1 MRNRSSFFGLIATLA
16 VSLPVQPAPSYTLA
30 AEGAVRLA
38 SSGQEAGYGLVRD
51 ASNGRMIL
59 QISLGATHGEAALS
73 LFTYADAELRPGR
86 YPVTMSL
93 PEDPTAGR
101 WFHPCFSAGTVER
114 PVGFFHG
121 ESGWVAITSVA
132 GGRIA
137 GEYEIR
143 ARGYLA
149 SNMDD
154 ENQWV
159 TLRGAFVAEGDST
172 VAAIPPVAASSR

>member
-1 MRNRSSFFGLIATLA
+1 MRSRSSVLGLVATLA
-16 VSLPVQPAPSYTLA
+16 VSLPSNPASSYTLEA
-30 AEGAVRLA
+30 VGALRLA
-38 SSGQEAGYGLVRD
+38 SSGQEASYGLMRD
-51 ASNGRMIL
+51 PSNGRAIL

-73 LFTYADAELRPGR
+73 LFTYADSELRPGR
-86 YPVTMSL
+86 YPVAMSL
-93 PEDPTAGR
+93 PEDPSAGR

-114 PVGFFHG
+114 PLGFFHG
-121 ESGWVAITSVA
+121 ETGWVSITSVG
-132 GGRIA
+132 GGRIT

-159 TLRGAFVAEGDST
+159 TLRGTFVAAGDST
-172 VAAIPPVAASSR
+172 ATAIPPVAEVSR

>member
-1 MRNRSSFFGLIATLA
+1 MRSPSSLLGLVATLA
-16 VSLPVQPAPSYTLA
+16 VSLPSHPAPSYTLV
-30 AEGAVRLA
+30 AEGALRLA
-38 SSGQEAGYGLVRD
+38 SSGQEAVYGLMRD
-51 ASNGRMIL
+51 PSNGRAIL
-59 QISLGATHGEAALS
+59 HISLGATHGEAALS
-73 LFTYADAELRPGR
+73 LFTYADSALRPGR
-86 YPVTMSL
+86 YTVATSL
-93 PEDPTAGR
+93 SEDPSAGR

-121 ESGWVAITSVA
+121 ETGWVRITSVG

-154 ENQWV
+154 ENQRV
-159 TLRGAFVAEGDST
+159 TLRGIFVAEGDST
-172 VAAIPPVAASSR
+172 ATPIPPVAAVAQ

>member
-1 MRNRSSFFGLIATLA
+1 MRSRSSLLGLIAILA
-16 VSLPVQPAPSYTLA
+16 VSQPSHPASSYTLE
-30 AEGAVRLA
+30 AEGALRLA
-38 SSGQEAGYGLVRD
+38 SSGQEAGYGLMRD
-51 ASNGRMIL
+51 PSNGRAVL

-73 LFTYADAELRPGR
+73 LFTYADSALRPGR
-86 YPVTMSL
+86 YPVAMSL
-93 PEDPTAGR
+93 PEDPSAGR

-121 ESGWVAITSVA
+121 ETGWVAITSVG

-137 GEYEIR
+137 GTYEMR
-143 ARGYLA
+143 ARGFLS

-159 TLRGAFVAEGDST
+159 TLRGTFVAEGDST
-172 VAAIPPVAASSR
+172 ATVIP

>member
-1 MRNRSSFFGLIATLA
+1 MRSRSSLLGLIAILA
-16 VSLPVQPAPSYTLA
+16 VSQPSHPASSYTLE
-30 AEGAVRLA
+30 AEGALRLA
-38 SSGQEAGYGLVRD
+38 SSSQEAGYGLMRD
-51 ASNGRMIL
+51 PSNGRAVL

-73 LFTYADAELRPGR
+73 LFTYADSALRPGR
-86 YPVTMSL
+86 YPVAMSL
-93 PEDPTAGR
+93 PEDPSAGR

-121 ESGWVAITSVA
+121 ETGWVAITSVG

-137 GEYEIR
+137 GTYEMR
-143 ARGYLA
+143 ARGFLS

-159 TLRGAFVAEGDST
+159 TLRGTFVAEGDST
-172 VAAIPPVAASSR
+172 ATVIP